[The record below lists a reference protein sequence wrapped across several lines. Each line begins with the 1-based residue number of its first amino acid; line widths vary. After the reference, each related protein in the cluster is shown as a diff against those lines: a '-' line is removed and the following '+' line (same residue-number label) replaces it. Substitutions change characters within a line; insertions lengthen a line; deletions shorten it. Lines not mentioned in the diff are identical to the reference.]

1 MLRNAKAWLFKKP
14 VWLFPIITVWPL
26 KVLLHSKYYFI
37 LAKKINCSG
46 VTEITCLMQ
55 CSRLRG
61 FSFHEVSTVHRGF
74 SQPPLKT
81 FDKMSFLRKQI
92 YMAWISPK
100 TPTNK
105 QLIFGNI
112 AHISQITATSLQW
125 PHPFFFPPDSPYIVS
140 CLNLSTTATATEAHP
155 QQPKITSRQRPKK
168 VKNCYE
174 IWSYGASI
182 INRSNHTLIVFH

>member
-1 MLRNAKAWLFKKP
+1 
-14 VWLFPIITVWPL
+14 
-26 KVLLHSKYYFI
+26 
-37 LAKKINCSG
+37 
-46 VTEITCLMQ
+46 
-55 CSRLRG
+55 
-61 FSFHEVSTVHRGF
+61 
-74 SQPPLKT
+74 
-81 FDKMSFLRKQI
+81 MSFLRKQI

-112 AHISQITATSLQW
+112 AHISQITATSLQR
-125 PHPFFFPPDSPYIVS
+125 PHPVFFPADSPYIVS

-182 INRSNHTLIVFH
+182 INRSNHTLIVFHLYCCSKHELSAIPMANVVNLSRFLSLIFWFQTLVRQVFCVFYLFMSNCD